1 MLLSR
6 GVLLLVTEP
15 TRISDSS
22 AIIIDHILTNDFEH
36 SIIPGMV
43 ETNEISDHYPIPCQ
57 INLTQTR
64 KKADSTLTFY
74 RDKSK
79 FDAIQFNDE
88 LHPYFFKWFFLSNYP
103 C

>member
-1 MLLSR
+1 MR
-6 GVLLLVTEP
+6 RLLLVTEP

-22 AIIIDHILTNDFEH
+22 ATIIDHILTNDFEH
-36 SIIPGMV
+36 SVIPGIV
-43 ETNEISDHYPIPCQ
+43 ETNEISDHYPILCQ

-79 FDAIQFNDE
+79 LDAIQFNDE
-88 LHPYFFKWFFLSNYP
+88 LHICLNDFFYP
-103 C
+103 STLAN